1 MKVGDLVKVQG
12 KHGQKFVAMIIR
24 NAGYHSFTDGGWIVR
39 RVCDGRSTLCDKICL
54 LYTSPSP
61 RDRQKSRMPSSA

>member
-39 RVCDGRSTLCDKICL
+39 HSGRNTLCDKIDL
-54 LYTSPSP
+54 ELISEG
-61 RDRQKSRMPSSA
+61 R